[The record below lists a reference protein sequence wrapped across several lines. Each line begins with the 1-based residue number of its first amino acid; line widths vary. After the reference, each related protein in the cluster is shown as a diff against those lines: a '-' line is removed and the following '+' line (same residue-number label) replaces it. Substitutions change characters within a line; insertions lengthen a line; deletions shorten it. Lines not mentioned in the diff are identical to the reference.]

1 MVLFLQLTPIDE
13 MKRSSHM
20 LKVQPIASAAVVL
33 ITLLVTVFSFF
44 FGLQGI
50 VFSLEEWKNSWV
62 VIAILAGWLIVCMFF
77 AIYTS
82 ERCIRSLKMHLERA

>member
-1 MVLFLQLTPIDE
+1 
-13 MKRSSHM
+13 M

-62 VIAILAGWLIVCMFF
+62 VIAILAGW
-77 AIYTS
+77 
-82 ERCIRSLKMHLERA
+82 